1 MNTILVID
9 DEPAIRAAVRDIL
22 QDEKYR
28 VLLAEDGVVGL
39 GILETERA
47 DLVILDVRLPR
58 MGGMDVLKEIRRR
71 KPDLEVLVVSGHG
84 TIDMA
89 VQAVRLGAFDFIEKP
104 LSIDRL
110 LTAVRNGLS
119 MASLRAENRRLRSAV
134 LCEDEIIGDSAAIRE
149 VRDLADQAARSDAR
163 VLITGENG
171 TGKELVARRIHRAS
185 ARAPGPF
192 VEVNCAAIPDTLIES
207 ELFGHEKGAFTDAV
221 SRRIGKFEAADGGT
235 LFLDEIAD
243 MSLSA
248 QAKVLRTIQDLRFER
263 VGGEEPLQA
272 DVRIMAATNKDL
284 EAEIA
289 AGRFREDLFFRLAV
303 ILVRVPALRDRREDV
318 PELCRRFLAQRPGG
332 NGEGRELSAAAL
344 GFLSGHDWP
353 GNVREL
359 RNLMERVSVL
369 SDEKEISELTVRRL
383 LGAGERALPDPGL
396 VPEEY
401 GVLKLLEAKERFER
415 KYLVQKLRES
425 EYTVTKAAQAAG
437 IYPSALHAKMK
448 KYGIESGE

>member
-28 VLLAEDGVVGL
+28 VLLAEDGIVGL
-39 GILETERA
+39 DILETERA

-58 MGGMDVLKEIRRR
+58 MGGMDVLREIRKR
-71 KPDLEVLVVSGHG
+71 KPELEVLVVSGHG

-119 MASLRAENRRLRSAV
+119 MAALRAENRRLRSAV
-134 LCEDEIIGDSAAIRE
+134 LGEDEIIGDSAAIRE
-149 VRDLADQAARSDAR
+149 VRDLADQAAKSDAR

-171 TGKELVARRIHRAS
+171 TGKELVARRIHGASGRA
-185 ARAPGPF
+185 RGPF
-192 VEVNCAAIPDTLIES
+192 VAVNCAAIPDTLIES

-243 MSLSA
+243 MSLTA
-248 QAKVLRTIQDLRFER
+248 QAKVLRAIQDMRFER
-263 VGGEEPLQA
+263 IGGQESLSA
-272 DVRIMAATNKDL
+272 DVRVIAATNKDL
-284 EAEIA
+284 DAQIA
-289 AGRFREDLFFRLAV
+289 AGRFREDLYFRLAV
-303 ILVRVPALRDRREDV
+303 VLVRVPPLRSRREDI
-318 PELCRRFLAQRPGG
+318 PGLCRFFLSQKSGG
-332 NGEGRELSAAAL
+332 NGQARELSAGAL
-344 GFLSGHDWP
+344 RFLSGHDWP
-353 GNVREL
+353 GNIREL

-369 SDEKEISELTVRRL
+369 SDEAEISEATVSRL
-383 LGAGERALPDPGL
+383 LGSGERVTAGPCL
-396 VPEEY
+396 VPGEY
-401 GVLKLLEAKERFER
+401 SGLKLLAAKELFER
-415 KYLVQKLRES
+415 NYLVQKLRES
-425 EYTVTKAAQAAG
+425 EYTITKAAQAAG

>member
-39 GILETERA
+39 EILETERA

-58 MGGMDVLKEIRRR
+58 MGGMDVLREIRRR
-71 KPDLEVLVVSGHG
+71 KPELEVLVVSGHG

-119 MASLRAENRRLRSAV
+119 MASLREENRRLRSAV
-134 LCEDEIIGDSAAIRE
+134 LREDEIIGDSAAIRE

-185 ARAPGPF
+185 VRAPGPF
-192 VEVNCAAIPDTLIES
+192 VAVNCAAIPDTLIES
-207 ELFGHEKGAFTDAV
+207 ELFGHEKGSFTDAV
-221 SRRIGKFEAADGGT
+221 SRRIGKFESADGGT

-248 QAKVLRTIQDLRFER
+248 QAKVLRAVQDMRFER
-263 VGGEEPLQA
+263 IGGQESLTV
-272 DVRIMAATNKDL
+272 DVRVMAATNKDL

-289 AGRFREDLFFRLAV
+289 AGRFREDLYFRLAV
-303 ILVRVPALRDRREDV
+303 VLVRVPPLRDRREDI
-318 PELCRRFLAQRPGG
+318 PELCRFFLAQKPGG
-332 NGEGRELSAAAL
+332 NGQGRELSAGAL
-344 GFLSGHDWP
+344 RFLSGHDWP
-353 GNVREL
+353 GNIREL

-369 SDEKEISELTVRRL
+369 SDETEISETTVCRL
-383 LGAGERALPDPGL
+383 LGSGERATTGPCL

-401 GVLKLLEAKERFER
+401 SGLKLLEAKERFER
-415 KYLVQKLRES
+415 NYLVQKLRES
-425 EYTVTKAAQAAG
+425 EYTITKAAQAAG

>member
-58 MGGMDVLKEIRRR
+58 MGGMDVLREIRKR
-71 KPDLEVLVVSGHG
+71 KPELEVLVISGHG

-119 MASLRAENRRLRSAV
+119 VASLRAENRRLRSAV
-134 LCEDEIIGDSAAIRE
+134 LREDEIVGDSDAIRQ
-149 VRDLADQAARSDAR
+149 VRDLADQAAKSDAR

-171 TGKELVARRIHRAS
+171 TGKELVARRIHGAS
-185 ARAPGPF
+185 ARSGGPF
-192 VEVNCAAIPDTLIES
+192 VAVNCAAIPDTLIES
-207 ELFGHEKGAFTDAV
+207 ELFGHEKGSFTDAV

-243 MSLSA
+243 MSLAA
-248 QAKVLRTIQDLRFER
+248 QAKVLRAIQDMRFER
-263 VGGEEPLQA
+263 IGGQESLSA
-272 DVRIMAATNKDL
+272 DVRVIAATNKDL
-284 EAEIA
+284 DSEISG
-289 AGRFREDLFFRLAV
+289 GRFREDLYFRLAV
-303 ILVRVPALRDRREDV
+303 VLVRVPPLRDRREDI
-318 PELCRRFLAQRPGG
+318 PGLCRFFLTQRSGG
-332 NGEGRELSAAAL
+332 DGRNLSEDAL
-344 GFLSGHDWP
+344 RFLSGHDWP

-369 SDEKEISELTVRRL
+369 SDEPEVSEATVRRL
-383 LGAGERALPDPGL
+383 IGAGERAPADPCL
-396 VPEEY
+396 VPGEY
-401 GVLKLLEAKERFER
+401 AGLKLLEAREKFER
-415 KYLVQKLRES
+415 NYLVQKLRES
-425 EYTVTKAAQAAG
+425 DYTITKAAQAAG

>member
-9 DEPAIRAAVRDIL
+9 DEPAIRSAVRDIL
-22 QDEKYR
+22 ADEKYQ

-39 GILETERA
+39 EIIQSERV
-47 DLVILDVRLPR
+47 DLVVLDVRLPR
-58 MGGMDVLKEIRRR
+58 MGGMDVLKEIRRL
-71 KPDLEVLVVSGHG
+71 KPELEVLVVSGHG

-119 MASLRAENRRLRSAV
+119 MASLRAENRRLRRAV
-134 LCEDEIIGDSAAIRE
+134 LREDEIIGDSAAIRE
-149 VRDLADQAARSDAR
+149 VRDLADQAAKSDAR

-171 TGKELVARRIHRAS
+171 TGKELVARRIHAASERA
-185 ARAPGPF
+185 RGPF
-192 VEVNCAAIPDTLIES
+192 VAVNCAAIPDTLIES

-243 MSLSA
+243 MSLAA
-248 QAKVLRTIQDLRFER
+248 QAKVLRAIQDMRFER
-263 VGGEEPLQA
+263 IGGQESLSA
-272 DVRIMAATNKDL
+272 DVRVIAATNKDL
-284 EAEIA
+284 EAQIA
-289 AGRFREDLFFRLAV
+289 AGRFREDLYFRLAV
-303 ILVRVPALRDRREDV
+303 VLIRVPPLRARREDI
-318 PELCRRFLAQRPGG
+318 PELCRFFLAQR
-332 NGEGRELSAAAL
+332 NGADGRGRELTEDAL
-344 GFLSGHDWP
+344 RFLSGHDWP

-369 SDEKEISELTVRRL
+369 SDEPLVSEATVRRL
-383 LGAGERALPDPGL
+383 LGAEDRPPIGPGL
-396 VPEEY
+396 IPEEY
-401 GVLKLLEAKERFER
+401 SGLKLLPAKELFER
-415 KYLVQKLRES
+415 NYLVQKLRES
-425 EYTVTKAAQAAG
+425 EYTITKAAQAAG